1 MVCLVWMSGKGRRGM
16 WGTVL
21 SSIKKSA
28 SALLYR
34 GLAEGQFFV
43 FHRRGSINHAWFSP
57 GLMSVLHMCERT
69 SLVEGFLGIEAVSG
83 MWGTL
88 GDMGYGFP
96 KKRTSEI

>member
-1 MVCLVWMSGKGRRGM
+1 MVCLVWMSGKGRRGT
-16 WGTVL
+16 WGTIFNQKERLHHYYIEV
-21 SSIKKSA
+21 S
-28 SALLYR
+28 R
-34 GLAEGQFFV
+34 RQFFV

-88 GDMGYGFP
+88 GDMGYSFP